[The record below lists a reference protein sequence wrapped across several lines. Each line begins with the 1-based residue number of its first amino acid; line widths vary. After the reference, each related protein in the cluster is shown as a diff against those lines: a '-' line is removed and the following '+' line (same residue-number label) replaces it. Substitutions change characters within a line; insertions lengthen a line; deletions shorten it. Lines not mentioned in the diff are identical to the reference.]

1 MQIISLLFKPDIS
14 EDGVSVEAS
23 EVVDPM
29 EKAEEEEEEEEV
41 NSDLI

>member
-14 EDGVSVEAS
+14 EDGVSIEAS
-23 EVVDPM
+23 EIVDPM
-29 EKAEEEEEEEEV
+29 EKEEEEVEEV